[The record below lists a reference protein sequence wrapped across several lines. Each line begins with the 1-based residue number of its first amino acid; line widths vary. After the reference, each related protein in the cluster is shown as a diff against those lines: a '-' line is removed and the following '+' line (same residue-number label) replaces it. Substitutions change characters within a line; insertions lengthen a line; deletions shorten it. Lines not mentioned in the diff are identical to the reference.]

1 MNRTN
6 TTLEQPNISATGT
19 DSESVV
25 VNDLIM
31 NKNKNTAACDVIV
44 TYCWN
49 RVGYNILRSL
59 SDKGLK
65 VWAADTSRHNI
76 CSMSRFCAGSFVYPD
91 PFTREEE
98 FIQTLLQK
106 IAELRPRVLMPT
118 HDEGIII
125 ARHRHRFPKDLII
138 PIESEEKLNSL
149 SNKRIATELAGQAG
163 VPVPATYANIG
174 QVQDFPVV
182 FKTVTGNSAK
192 GVFFPKNDHELSELD
207 ARYRGKEIL
216 IEEWL
221 KGNDV
226 CVDCLRWGDFFQA
239 TVYRALV
246 TKTDGGGTTTQRE
259 IISLP
264 GIVEYARRFLDSVD
278 YNGVCGLDFRYDKDS
293 GRIGFIEM
301 NARFTGGLATP
312 VAAGF
317 DIPYMLYTLATGGEC
332 TKADI
337 KVGTSTKWILG
348 DAITLV
354 GRLLSFN
361 IRKEEMRKVA
371 KFSGFDAFD
380 DFRADDKKAI
390 LGEMAYYLSKLLK
403 NGKLNP

>member
-1 MNRTN
+1 MA
-6 TTLEQPNISATGT
+6 QST
-19 DSESVV
+19 D
-25 VNDLIM
+25 
-31 NKNKNTAACDVIV
+31 CDVIV

-59 SDKGLK
+59 ADKGLK

-76 CSMSRFCAGSFVYPD
+76 CSMSRFCTGSFVYPD
-91 PFTREEE
+91 PFTQEEA
-98 FIQTLLQK
+98 FITTLLERVE
-106 IAELRPRVLMPT
+106 ELRPRVLMPT

-125 ARHRHRFPKDLII
+125 ARHRHRFPKSLII
-138 PIESEEKLNSL
+138 PIETEEKLINL
-149 SNKRIATELAGQAG
+149 SDKKKATKLARQAG
-163 VPVPATYANIG
+163 VPIPEVYSQPSD
-174 QVQDFPVV
+174 VKEFPVV
-182 FKTVTGNSAK
+182 FKTVIGNSAK
-192 GVFFPKNDHELSELD
+192 GVFFPKTAQELSVLCAKYNNVD
-207 ARYRGKEIL
+207 VL

-259 IISLP
+259 IISMLELE
-264 GIVEYARRFLDSVD
+264 EYAHKFLDYVD
-278 YNGVCGLDFRYDKDS
+278 YNGVCGLDFRYDKET

-312 VAAGF
+312 IAAGF
-317 DIPYMLYTLATGGEC
+317 DIPHMLYTLSTGGKC
-332 TKADI
+332 SKAEVKI
-337 KVGTSTKWILG
+337 GTSTKWILG
-348 DAITLV
+348 DVITLV

-361 IRKEEMRKVA
+361 FKKDEMRKVA

-380 DFRADDKKAI
+380 DFRKDDKKAI
-390 LGEMAYYLSKLLK
+390 LGEMAYYLSKLIK